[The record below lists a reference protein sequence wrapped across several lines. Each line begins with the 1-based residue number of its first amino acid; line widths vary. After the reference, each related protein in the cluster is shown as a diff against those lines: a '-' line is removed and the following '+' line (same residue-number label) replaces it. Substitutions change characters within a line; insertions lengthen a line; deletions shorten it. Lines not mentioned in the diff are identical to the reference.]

1 MTDGFQ
7 VYQMI
12 DLKLQLKKY
21 KFLDFKIFLM
31 GKIIDGLD
39 GKALLVILIFTIVE
53 TITLSAWLVLL
64 GIPINTGAMAGVGAA
79 IVLFFGLLIEHI
91 LAGIS
96 NKV

>member
-1 MTDGFQ
+1 LTDGFQ

>member
-1 MTDGFQ
+1 
-7 VYQMI
+7 MI